1 MFQYE
6 GSKIF
11 NIISSIKNVSYHC
24 LNECFTEGLSIQQRS
39 RRGHMKLRS
48 ATRTLKRK
56 IEAGYGVTVSCEE
69 SEAEQKMER
78 LDDLPLY
85 ENMMKQLKAKFNEPS
100 TSYAHK
106 LQILTLSPF
115 TVERTKNEFGATNHM
130 VKKSRRLKELCGIL
144 GLPDRK
150 KGKPLSEETKA
161 KIEEFYEQDEVGRI
175 CPGKKDCKSVR
186 SIDGTKVQH
195 QRCLLLCVLSTKIQ
209 S

>member
-6 GSKIF
+6 GRTNF
-11 NIISSIKNVSYHC
+11 NIISSIKNVSYC

-48 ATRTLKRK
+48 ATRTPKRK
-56 IEAGYGVTVSCEE
+56 IEAGYGVTVSGEE
-69 SEAEQKMER
+69 SDAEQKMKR

-150 KGKPLSEETKA
+150 KGKPLSEEIKA

-175 CPGKKDCKSVR
+175 CPGKKIVGGYNR
-186 SIDGTKVQH
+186 
-195 QRCLLLCVLSTKIQ
+195 
-209 S
+209 